1 MLVWNVHRV
10 YGKIR
15 LPILFKKF
23 LELDWIGFSK
33 NILNNKLANN
43 GAQPVIVLK
52 KSKFKQININNS
64 YNIDYF
70 KQFVGNEIIKD
81 NINIYQENIK
91 EGKSQNGEDGL
102 LIYIFS
108 KLKTIHKYAVEFGG
122 GDGEWLSN
130 IYYFRKKLGWD
141 YLLLEENKNQVN
153 KGNRNGVKNLYHEN
167 VTQENINNLF
177 EKYNVPENFDLLS
190 IDIDSLDYFILK
202 NLNTTKFRPS
212 IIIIE
217 TNPGLPNEIPL
228 TVDDSKNS
236 NPGIG
241 YFGTNLLA
249 AYDLANEKGYKFVT
263 TVRWNAIFIRKELF
277 EELEINSI
285 SREECIKNYFKPS
298 NFWISIIAK
307 NIINIPSFLTY

>member
-1 MLVWNVHRV
+1 
-10 YGKIR
+10 
-15 LPILFKKF
+15 
-23 LELDWIGFSK
+23 
-33 NILNNKLANN
+33 
-43 GAQPVIVLK
+43 
-52 KSKFKQININNS
+52 
-64 YNIDYF
+64 
-70 KQFVGNEIIKD
+70 
-81 NINIYQENIK
+81 
-91 EGKSQNGEDGL
+91 
-102 LIYIFS
+102 
-108 KLKTIHKYAVEFGG
+108 
-122 GDGEWLSN
+122 
-130 IYYFRKKLGWD
+130 
-141 YLLLEENKNQVN
+141 
-153 KGNRNGVKNLYHEN
+153 

-202 NLNTTKFRPS
+202 NLNTMKFRPS

-249 AYDLANEKGYKFVT
+249 VYDLANEKGYKFVT